1 MGIRGNLGRQAKGA
15 RERNRRADVGEKR
28 MGRAAERES
37 VLERMGTE
45 RRRERKKRSARSG
58 DGETASERVIERGI

>member
-1 MGIRGNLGRQAKGA
+1 MGIGGNLVREAKGA
-15 RERNRRADVGEKR
+15 RATNRRGDVGEGE